1 MKLSIALLA
10 SLGGVGAFVPS
21 RTSSVARPHHP
32 PAADASSGAIVT
44 TTSLNQFGTLGFDT
58 NNLYSREEVETMRTQ
73 NEIIGF
79 LGETQRPNTALRP
92 DLGTTVL
99 ISGFD
104 PTDPS
109 STEILDF
116 LNSED
121 SPHFPFSRIIAHCED
136 VKVARKR
143 LIGRNARYTGLLD
156 KLTFSEGASSPIP
169 TAEQLAGVSS
179 WVAHVGGGDIARV
192 ADVADAA
199 EGAESVKNVAI
210 LVSGATGVGG
220 DALRGIE
227 EMLKSKATTFA
238 YTLLVVPEWNDEPEA
253 LCAFGIVNATDVGDS
268 PFATGE
274 TFSREESLRII
285 TECLAID
292 RAAGKCV
299 VANAA
304 KDANSLENMLIHGMR
319 EIGFSRIQEIEYMV
333 TMGAKVRACGLSTVC
348 DMSRQIWAH
357 RPLTAFF
364 FSIVDNNLP
373 RATMTQLPPRIPT
386 PHGRRYRMRL
396 RKKRP
401 RRPELRRSRS
411 SSTVKIERRPRSRRS

>member
-1 MKLSIALLA
+1 MKLSIALVA
-10 SLGGVGAFVPS
+10 SFAGVGAFVPS
-21 RTSSVARPHHP
+21 RLSSVTHLHHP
-32 PAADASSGAIVT
+32 PAGASSGCVSST

-79 LGETQRPNTALRP
+79 LSETQKPATVLRT

-121 SPHFPFSRIIAHCED
+121 SPHFTYSKIVAHVED
-136 VKVARKR
+136 AKVAKKR

-156 KLTFSEGASSPIP
+156 KLSFSEGASPIP

-179 WVAHVGGGDIARV
+179 WVAHVGGGDVARV
-192 ADVADAA
+192 ADIADAA

-210 LVSGATGVGG
+210 MVSGATGVGG
-220 DALRGIE
+220 GALRDAE
-227 EMLKSKATTFA
+227 NMLKSKATTFA

-253 LCAFGIVNATDVGDS
+253 LCAFGIVNATDVEGS
-268 PFATGE
+268 PFGTGE

-292 RAAGKCV
+292 KAAGKCV
-299 VANAA
+299 VASAA

-319 EIGFSRIQEIEYMV
+319 EIGFKRIEEIEYMV
-333 TMGAKVRACGLSTVC
+333 TMGAKVRAG
-348 DMSRQIWAH
+348 R
-357 RPLTAFF
+357 
-364 FSIVDNNLP
+364 SI
-373 RATMTQLPPRIPT
+373 RA
-386 PHGRRYRMRL
+386 
-396 RKKRP
+396 
-401 RRPELRRSRS
+401 
-411 SSTVKIERRPRSRRS
+411 